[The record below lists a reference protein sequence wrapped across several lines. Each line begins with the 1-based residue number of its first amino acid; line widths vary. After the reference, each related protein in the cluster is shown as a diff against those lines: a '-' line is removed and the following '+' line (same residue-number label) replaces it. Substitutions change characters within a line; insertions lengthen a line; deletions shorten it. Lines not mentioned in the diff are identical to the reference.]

1 MSNNMKFNP
10 LRDGLFIERD
20 PQETKSQGGIVLP
33 ESAKEAPLRGTVVKA
48 GPGRTTSE
56 GERIAMSVQPGDKV
70 LFGQYSGTKVT
81 IENQEY
87 LFMKEE
93 DILAVEEA

>member
-1 MSNNMKFNP
+1 MSIKVNP
-10 LRDGLFIERD
+10 LKDGLIISRD
-20 PQETKSQGGIVLP
+20 AQETTSAGGILLP
-33 ESAKEAPLRGTVVKA
+33 ESAKETPLRGTVIKA
-48 GPGRTTSE
+48 GPGRTTQE
-56 GERIAMSVQPGDKV
+56 GNLIPMTVKQGDRV

-81 IENQEY
+81 LEEQEY